1 MSTLRGVE
9 TFDFLLK
16 HDNAKNKRRK
26 VIRVVVIIVVV
37 LIFLIGGA
45 VLLKS
50 LVIDPIIS
58 ETSDSNDSNDSTR
71 PPYRPNTTTSI
82 DKLKQNSDISKESS
96 VCKVIQNL
104 DEKLTPCSFPFL
116 VAGQTFYNCTTLK
129 IGELWCSTKV
139 KTCVIFSF
147 QALRFRVF
155 AKADT
160 KGQII
165 SE

>member
-45 VLLKS
+45 ILLKS

-58 ETSDSNDSNDSTR
+58 ETSDSTR
-71 PPYRPNTTTSI
+71 PPYT
-82 DKLKQNSDISKESS
+82 D
-96 VCKVIQNL
+96 VI
-104 DEKLTPCSFPFL
+104 
-116 VAGQTFYNCTTLK
+116 
-129 IGELWCSTKV
+129 
-139 KTCVIFSF
+139 
-147 QALRFRVF
+147 R
-155 AKADT
+155 
-160 KGQII
+160 
-165 SE
+165 